1 MDRNDLLGQ
10 LSCALIKTL
19 EQGNPDMNTVVTSKL
34 KTRTRAAA
42 LLLGTVSAMTF
53 GTALAAQDTL
63 VVGRSMDVNSLD
75 PARAFC
81 DTCQIY
87 LTAVYE
93 PLITLGADNQTL
105 EPSLALSWTN
115 NDDFTEFTFNLNPDA
130 VFSDGS
136 PVEASDVVW
145 TFERLRN
152 LKGSP
157 SFLMDGTK
165 TIEAVDAHTV
175 KVVVDAP
182 NSEFLNKVSAPY
194 TGIVNAEA
202 AMAGGAIGDET
213 AATADGAEGWF
224 LENSVGSGPFTLARY
239 APEDELRLARNDSY
253 YGDAPAFSEV
263 VITQIQD
270 SVSQAQ
276 ALETGSVDIAMQ
288 IDADT
293 AASINNPDVTTNV
306 VASFNFVYFAFMPG
320 SEAMKDKLTPA
331 VREALTYAVDY
342 DGMIEFTVGGNGN
355 KIAAP
360 IPNGFPGTANLETR
374 TQDVEKSKMMLAE
387 AGFGDG
393 FAMEAVY
400 PNDNVYGVDLN
411 IMMQKL
417 QQDFAQVGV
426 EVTLK
431 PVTYPVWR
439 EDMAS
444 GSADLTAVYYAPDY
458 FGSGQY
464 AAYFGMTEGS
474 TWVSRAGYKSPELV
488 INEKEGEI
496 YAAALAASGAESEAK
511 YEELARELMADNII
525 IPLVSP
531 NLVLAHRS
539 DITGVRYSA
548 CCNLPLA
555 EIARK

>member
-1 MDRNDLLGQ
+1 M
-10 LSCALIKTL
+10 T
-19 EQGNPDMNTVVTSKL
+19 TVFSSRGR
-34 KTRTRAAA
+34 TRTLRAG
-42 LLLGTVSAMTF
+42 LLLGAVGGAMF
-53 GTALAAQDTL
+53 GTTLVAQDTL

-93 PLITLGADNQTL
+93 PLITLAEDNQTL
-105 EPSLALSWTN
+105 EPKLATSWTN
-115 NDDFTEFTFNLNPDA
+115 NDNFTEFTFNLNPAA

-145 TFERLRN
+145 SFERLRN

-157 SFLMDGTK
+157 SFLMDGT
-165 TIEAVDAHTV
+165 TAIEAVDAHTV
-175 KVVVDAP
+175 KITVEAP

-194 TGIVNAEA
+194 TGILNAEA

-224 LENSVGSGPFTLARY
+224 LENSVGSGPFVLTNY
-239 APEDELRLARNDSY
+239 APDDELRLSRNDGY
-253 YGDAPAFSEV
+253 YGTAPAFNEV

-288 IDADT
+288 LDADT
-293 AASINNPDVTTNV
+293 ANSMNNPDVVTNV
-306 VASFNFVYFAFMPG
+306 VPSFNFVYFAFMPG
-320 SEAMKDKLTPA
+320 SVAMKDKLTPE

-342 DGMIEFTVGGNGN
+342 DGMLEFTVGGYGE

-360 IPNGFPGTANLETR
+360 IPNGFPGTANLTPR
-374 TQDVEKSKMMLAE
+374 SQDVEKSKAMLAQ
-387 AGFGDG
+387 AGIGDG
-393 FAMEAVY
+393 FTMQAVY

-411 IMMQKL
+411 VMMQKL

-439 EDMAS
+439 EEMAA
-444 GSADLTAVYYAPDY
+444 GTADLTAVYYAPDY

-464 AAYFGMTEGS
+464 AAYFGMTPGS
-474 TWVSRAGYKSPELV
+474 TWVARAGYNSPETVL
-488 INEKEGEI
+488 NEKEGDI
-496 YAAALAASGAESEAK
+496 YAAALAASGDAAAAK
-511 YEELARELMADNII
+511 YEELAKEMMSTNII
-525 IPLVSP
+525 IPVVSP

-539 DITGVRYSA
+539 DIEGVRYSA

-555 EIARK
+555 EISRK

>member
-1 MDRNDLLGQ
+1 MHMNFSLTKVIVPLRRG
-10 LSCALIKTL
+10 LI
-19 EQGNPDMNTVVTSKL
+19 
-34 KTRTRAAA
+34 
-42 LLLGTVSAMTF
+42 LGTLLT
-53 GTALAAQDTL
+53 GTSLAAQGTDTL
-63 VVGRSMDVNSLD
+63 VVGRSMDINSLD

-93 PLITLGADNQTL
+93 PLLTLGADNETL
-105 EPSLALSWTN
+105 EPKLAQSWEN
-115 NDDFTEFTFNLNPDA
+115 NADFTEFTFNLNPEA

-157 SFLMDGTK
+157 SFLMDGTQS
-165 TIEAVDAHTV
+165 IEAIDAHTV
-175 KVVVDAP
+175 RVTVDAP

-194 TGIVNAEA
+194 TGILNAEA

-213 AATADGAEGWF
+213 ADTTDGAEGWF
-224 LENSVGSGPFTLARY
+224 LENSVGSGPFVLGRY
-239 APEDELRLARNDSY
+239 APEDELRLMRSDAY
-253 YGDAPAFSEV
+253 YGTAPAFAEV

-293 AASINNPDVTTNV
+293 ANALDNPDVVTEV
-306 VASFNFVYFAFMPG
+306 VPSFNFIYFAFMPG
-320 SEAMKDKLTPA
+320 SEAMKGRLTPQ

-360 IPNGFPGTANLETR
+360 IPNGFPGTANLAPR
-374 TQDVEKSKMMLAE
+374 MQDVEKSKAMLAE
-387 AGFGDG
+387 AGLADG

-411 IMMQKL
+411 VMMQKL
-417 QQDFAQVGV
+417 QQDFDQVGV

-439 EDMAS
+439 EDMAN
-444 GSADLTAVYYAPDY
+444 GRADLTAVYYAPDY
-458 FGSGQY
+458 YGSGQY

-474 TWVSRAGYKSPELV
+474 TWVQRAGYNSPETVL
-488 INEKEGEI
+488 NDAQGEI
-496 YAAALAASGAESEAK
+496 YAEALAASGNAATAK
-511 YEELARELMADNII
+511 YEELALSMMSDNVI
-525 IPLVSP
+525 IPVVSP
-531 NLVLAHRS
+531 SLVLAYRA
-539 DITGVRYSA
+539 DIAGVRYSA

-555 EIARK
+555 EILRK

>member
-1 MDRNDLLGQ
+1 MTKV
-10 LSCALIKTL
+10 CTTKTHI
-19 EQGNPDMNTVVTSKL
+19 
-34 KTRTRAAA
+34 RTRHGGLWLGTVGAM
-42 LLLGTVSAMTF
+42 LLGT
-53 GTALAAQDTL
+53 ALSAQDTL

-75 PARAFC
+75 PSRAFC

-93 PLITLGADNQTL
+93 PLLTLAADNETL
-105 EPSLALSWTN
+105 EPKLATSWEN
-115 NDDFTEFTFNLNPDA
+115 SADFTEFTFNLNPDA

-152 LKGSP
+152 VKGSP
-157 SFLMDGTK
+157 SFLMDGT
-165 TIEAVDAHTV
+165 TGIEAVDTHTV
-175 KVVVDAP
+175 KITVDAP

-194 TGIVNAEA
+194 TGIMNAEA
-202 AMAGGAIGDET
+202 AMAGGAVADET
-213 AATADGAEGWF
+213 AATADTAEGWF
-224 LENSVGSGPFTLARY
+224 LENSVGSGPFVLARY
-239 APEDELRLARNDSY
+239 APEDELRLTRNDSY
-253 YGDAPAFSEV
+253 YGTAPAFGEV

-270 SVSQAQ
+270 SVAQAQ

-293 AASINNPDVTTNV
+293 AASIDNPDITTEIV
-306 VASFNFVYFAFMPG
+306 PSYNFVYFAFMPG
-320 SEAMKDKLTPA
+320 AEAMKETLVPA

-342 DGMIEFTVGGNGN
+342 DGMIEFTVGGNGAA
-355 KIAAP
+355 IAAP
-360 IPNGFPGTANLETR
+360 IPNGFPGTANLTPR
-374 TQDVEKSKMMLAE
+374 TQDLEKSKAMLAE
-387 AGFGDG
+387 AGFADG
-393 FAMEAVY
+393 FQMQAVY

-426 EVTLK
+426 EVALK

-439 EDMAS
+439 EEMAA
-444 GSADLTAVYYAPDY
+444 GTADLTAVYYAPDY

-464 AAYFGMTEGS
+464 AAYFGMSAGS
-474 TWVSRAGYKSPELV
+474 PWVVRAGYQSPELV
-488 INEKEGEI
+488 INEREAGI
-496 YAAALAASGAESEAK
+496 YAEALAASGDAAAAK
-511 YEELARELMADNII
+511 YEELGREMMGNNII
-525 IPLVSP
+525 IPVVSP
-531 NLVLAHRS
+531 NLVLAFRS
-539 DITGVRYSA
+539 DIKGVRYSA

>member
-1 MDRNDLLGQ
+1 MRNIS
-10 LSCALIKTL
+10 LSKNRRRAR
-19 EQGNPDMNTVVTSKL
+19 
-34 KTRTRAAA
+34 RTG
-42 LLLGTVSAMTF
+42 LLLGTVGSLAF
-53 GTALAAQDTL
+53 GSALAAQETL

-75 PARAFC
+75 PSRAFC
-81 DTCQIY
+81 DTCQVY

-93 PLITLGADNQTL
+93 PLLTLGEDNKTL
-105 EPSLALSWTN
+105 VPKLATTWEN
-115 NDDFTEFTFNLNPDA
+115 NDTFTEFTFKLNPDA

-157 SFLMDGTK
+157 SFLMDGTQS
-165 TIEAVDAHTV
+165 IEAVDTHTV
-175 KVVVDAP
+175 KIIVEAP

-194 TGIVNAEA
+194 TGIMNAEA
-202 AMAGGAIGDET
+202 AMAGGALADES

-224 LENSVGSGPFTLARY
+224 LENSVGSGPFVLTNY
-239 APEDELRLARNDSY
+239 APEDELRLTANSAY
-253 YGDAPAFSEV
+253 YGTAPGFGEV

-276 ALETGSVDIAMQ
+276 ALETGSIDIAMQ

-293 AASINNPDVTTNV
+293 AKNMNNPDVVTEIV
-306 VASFNFVYFAFMPG
+306 PSFNFVYFAFMPG
-320 SEAMKDKLTPA
+320 SEAMKGKLTPP

-360 IPNGFPGTANLETR
+360 IPNGFPGTANLMPR
-374 TQDVEKSKMMLAE
+374 SQDVEKAKSMLAD
-387 AGFGDG
+387 AGLGDG
-393 FAMEAVY
+393 FTMEAVY

-426 EVTLK
+426 DVTLK

-439 EDMAS
+439 EDMAN
-444 GSADLTAVYYAPDY
+444 GRADLTAVYYAPDY
-458 FGSGQY
+458 YGSGQY

-474 TWVSRAGYKSPELV
+474 TWVSRAGYKSPETV
-488 INEKEGEI
+488 VNAKEGEI
-496 YAAALAASGAESEAK
+496 YAAALAASGDAADAK
-511 YEELARELMADNII
+511 YEELAKELMADNVI

-539 DITGVRYSA
+539 DIQGVRYSA

-555 EIARK
+555 EISRK

>member
-1 MDRNDLLGQ
+1 M
-10 LSCALIKTL
+10 
-19 EQGNPDMNTVVTSKL
+19 MF
-34 KTRTRAAA
+34 
-42 LLLGTVSAMTF
+42 GTV
-53 GTALAAQDTL
+53 LAAQDTL

-75 PARAFC
+75 PSRAFC

-105 EPSLALSWTN
+105 EPKLATSWEN
-115 NDDFTEFTFNLNPDA
+115 NADFTEFTFNLNPDA

-152 LKGSP
+152 VKGSP

-165 TIEAVDAHTV
+165 SIEAIDTHTV
-175 KVVVDAP
+175 KVTVDAP

-194 TGIVNAEA
+194 TGIINAEA

-213 AATADGAEGWF
+213 AATADTAEGWF
-224 LENSVGSGPFTLARY
+224 LENSVGSGPFVLSRY
-239 APEDELRLARNDSY
+239 APEDELRLARNESY
-253 YGDAPAFSEV
+253 YGAAPAFAEI

-270 SVSQAQ
+270 SVAQAQ

-293 AASINNPDVTTNV
+293 AGAINTPDITTNIV
-306 VASFNFVYFAFMPG
+306 PSFNFVYFAFMPG
-320 SEAMKDKLTPA
+320 SEAMKDKLTPK
-331 VREALTYAVDY
+331 VREALALAVDY
-342 DGMIEFTVGGNGN
+342 DGMIEFTVGGNGA

-360 IPNGFPGTANLETR
+360 IPNGFPGTANLVPR
-374 TQDVEKSKMMLAE
+374 VQDLEKSKAMLAE
-387 AGFGDG
+387 AGVGDG
-393 FAMEAVY
+393 FQMQAVY

-426 EVTLK
+426 EVVLK

-439 EDMAS
+439 EDMAN
-444 GSADLTAVYYAPDY
+444 GTADLTAVYYAPDY
-458 FGSGQY
+458 YGSGQY
-464 AAYFGMTEGS
+464 AAYFGMSPGS
-474 TWVSRAGYKSPELV
+474 PWVVRAGYNSPETV
-488 INEKEGEI
+488 INEREAGI
-496 YAAALAASGAESEAK
+496 YAEALAASGDAAAAK
-511 YEELARELMADNII
+511 YEELAKEMMGNNII
-525 IPLVSP
+525 IPVVSP
-531 NLVLAHRS
+531 NLVLAYRS

>member
-1 MDRNDLLGQ
+1 MMTFFSPITR
-10 LSCALIKTL
+10 SRTL
-19 EQGNPDMNTVVTSKL
+19 HAS
-34 KTRTRAAA
+34 
-42 LLLGTVSAMTF
+42 LLLGTV
-53 GTALAAQDTL
+53 TALTFSTAVAAQDTL
-63 VVGRSMDVNSLD
+63 VIGRSMDVNSLD
-75 PARAFC
+75 PSRAFC

-93 PLITLGADNQTL
+93 PLITLDADNKTL
-105 EPSLALSWTN
+105 VPKLATSWEN
-115 NDDFTEFTFNLNPDA
+115 NADFTEFTFNLNPDA

-152 LKGSP
+152 IKASP
-157 SFLMDGTK
+157 SFLMDGTSS
-165 TIEAVDAHTV
+165 IEAVDAQTV
-175 KVVVDAP
+175 RITVDAP

-194 TGIVNAEA
+194 TGIINAEA
-202 AMAGGAIGDET
+202 AMLGGAIADET
-213 AATADGAEGWF
+213 AATADTAEGWF
-224 LENSVGSGPFTLARY
+224 LENSVGSGPFVLARY
-239 APEDELRLARNDSY
+239 APEDELRLTRNDSY
-253 YGDAPAFSEV
+253 YGPAPAFSEI

-270 SVSQAQ
+270 SVAQAQ

-293 AASINNPDVTTNV
+293 AASINNPDITTEI
-306 VASFNFVYFAFMPG
+306 VASYNFVYFAFLPG
-320 SEAMKDKLTPA
+320 SEAMKDTLTPA

-342 DGMIEFTVGGNGN
+342 DGMIEFTVGGNGA

-360 IPNGFPGTANLETR
+360 IPNGFPGTANLTPR
-374 TQDVEKSKMMLAE
+374 VQDLEKSRAMLAE
-387 AGFGDG
+387 AGIADG
-393 FAMEAVY
+393 FQMQAVY

-426 EVTLK
+426 EIVLK

-439 EDMAS
+439 EEMAN
-444 GSADLTAVYYAPDY
+444 GTADLTAVYYAPDY

-464 AAYFGMTEGS
+464 AAFFGMSPGS
-474 TWVSRAGYKSPELV
+474 PWVARAGYKSPELI
-488 INEKEGEI
+488 INPREAGL
-496 YAAALAASGAESEAK
+496 YAEALAASGEAAAAK
-511 YEELARELMADNII
+511 YEELAREMMGNNII

-539 DITGVRYSA
+539 EITGVRYSA

>member
-1 MDRNDLLGQ
+1 
-10 LSCALIKTL
+10 
-19 EQGNPDMNTVVTSKL
+19 MNTASSF
-34 KTRTRAAA
+34 KTTARRRGTA
-42 LLLGTVSAMTF
+42 LLLGTTSALMF
-53 GTALAAQDTL
+53 GSAVAAQDTL

-75 PARAFC
+75 PSRAFC

-93 PLITLGADNQTL
+93 PLITLGADNETL
-105 EPSLALSWTN
+105 EPKLAVSWEHN
-115 NDDFTEFTFNLNPDA
+115 EEFTEFTFNLNPDA

-157 SFLMDGTK
+157 SFLMDGTQS
-165 TIEAVDAHTV
+165 IEAVDAHTV
-175 KVVVDAP
+175 KVTVEAP

-194 TGIVNAEA
+194 TGILNAEA
-202 AMAGGAIGDET
+202 AMAGGALADET

-224 LENSVGSGPFTLARY
+224 LENSVGSGPFVLANY
-239 APEDELRLARNDSY
+239 APEDELRLSRNDSY
-253 YGDAPAFSEV
+253 YGTAPAFSEV
-263 VITQIQD
+263 VITQMQD

-293 AASINNPDVTTNV
+293 AKSLDTPDVVTEIIP
-306 VASFNFVYFAFMPG
+306 SFNFVYFAFMPG
-320 SEAMKDKLTPA
+320 STAMKDKLTPQ

-360 IPNGFPGTANLETR
+360 IPNGFPGTKNLEPR
-374 TQDVEKSKMMLAE
+374 AQDVEKAKSMLAE
-387 AGFGDG
+387 ADMDSGLE
-393 FAMEAVY
+393 MVAVY

-411 IMMQKL
+411 VMMQKL
-417 QQDFAQVGV
+417 QQDFSQVGV

-439 EDMAS
+439 EEMAA
-444 GSADLTAVYYAPDY
+444 GTADLTAVYYAPDY
-458 FGSGQY
+458 YGSGQY

-474 TWVSRAGYKSPELV
+474 TWVSRAGYQSPETVL
-488 INEKEGEI
+488 NEKEGEI
-496 YAAALAASGAESEAK
+496 YAQALAASGEEAAAK
-511 YEELARELMADNII
+511 YEELARELMADNVI

-531 NLVLAHRS
+531 NLVLAHRA
-539 DITGVRYSA
+539 DIDGVRYSA

-555 EIARK
+555 EISRK

>member
-1 MDRNDLLGQ
+1 MSFTKPFQRPSPLRRSGLFMG
-10 LSCALIKTL
+10 T
-19 EQGNPDMNTVVTSKL
+19 
-34 KTRTRAAA
+34 AAA
-42 LLLGTVSAMTF
+42 LMCGTT
-53 GTALAAQDTL
+53 LAAQDTL

-75 PARAFC
+75 PSRAFC

-93 PLITLGADNQTL
+93 PLLTLGADNQTL
-105 EPSLALSWTN
+105 VPKLATSWEN
-115 NDDFTEFTFNLNPDA
+115 NADFTEFTFNLNPDA

-145 TFERLRN
+145 SFERLRN

-165 TIEAVDAHTV
+165 SIEAVDTHTV
-175 KVVVDAP
+175 KITVEAP

-194 TGIVNAEA
+194 TGILNAEA
-202 AMAGGAIGDET
+202 AMAGGAVGDET
-213 AATADGAEGWF
+213 ADTADGAEGWF
-224 LENSVGSGPFTLARY
+224 LENSVGSGPFVLANY
-239 APEDELRLARNDSY
+239 APEDELRLARNDAY
-253 YGDAPAFSEV
+253 YADAPAFSEV

-270 SVSQAQ
+270 AVSQAQ

-288 IDADT
+288 IDPDT
-293 AASINNPDVTTNV
+293 AASLNSPDVTTEV

-320 SEAMKDKLTPA
+320 SEGMKDKLTPE

-342 DGMIEFTVGGNGN
+342 DGMLEFTVGGNGK

-360 IPNGFPGTANLETR
+360 IPNGFPGTANLTPR
-374 TQDVEKSKMMLAE
+374 AQDVDKAKAMLAD
-387 AGFGDG
+387 AGLGDG
-393 FAMEAVY
+393 FSMVAVY

-444 GSADLTAVYYAPDY
+444 GQADLTAVYYAPDY

-474 TWVSRAGYKSPELV
+474 TWVARAGYQSPELV
-488 INEKEGEI
+488 INAKEGDI
-496 YAAALAASGAESEAK
+496 YAEALAASGDAAAAK
-511 YEELARELMADNII
+511 YEELAREMMADNII

-531 NLVLAHRS
+531 DLVLAYRN
-539 DITGVRYSA
+539 DIDGVRYSA

-555 EIARK
+555 EITRN

>member
-1 MDRNDLLGQ
+1 
-10 LSCALIKTL
+10 
-19 EQGNPDMNTVVTSKL
+19 MNTASSF
-34 KTRTRAAA
+34 KTTARRR
-42 LLLGTVSAMTF
+42 
-53 GTALAAQDTL
+53 GTALLFGTTSALMFGSAVAAQDTL

-75 PARAFC
+75 PSRAFC

-93 PLITLGADNQTL
+93 PLITLGADNETL
-105 EPSLALSWTN
+105 EPKLAASWEHN
-115 NDDFTEFTFNLNPDA
+115 EDFTEFTFNLNPDA

-157 SFLMDGTK
+157 SFLMDGTQS
-165 TIEAVDAHTV
+165 IEAVDGHTV
-175 KVVVDAP
+175 KVTVEAP

-194 TGIVNAEA
+194 TGILNAEA
-202 AMAGGAIGDET
+202 AMAGGALADET

-224 LENSVGSGPFTLARY
+224 LENSVGSGPFVLANY
-239 APEDELRLARNDSY
+239 APEDELRLSRNDSY
-253 YGDAPAFSEV
+253 YGSAPAFSEV
-263 VITQIQD
+263 VITQMQD

-293 AASINNPDVTTNV
+293 AKSLDTPDVVTEIIP
-306 VASFNFVYFAFMPG
+306 SFNFVYFAFMPG
-320 SEAMKDKLTPA
+320 STAMKDKLTPQ

-360 IPNGFPGTANLETR
+360 IPNGFPGTKNLEPR
-374 TQDVEKSKMMLAE
+374 AQDVEKAKSMLAE
-387 AGFGDG
+387 AGMDSGLE
-393 FAMEAVY
+393 MVAVY

-411 IMMQKL
+411 VMMQKL
-417 QQDFAQVGV
+417 QQDFSQVGV

-439 EDMAS
+439 EEMAA
-444 GSADLTAVYYAPDY
+444 GTADLTAVYYAPDY
-458 FGSGQY
+458 YGSGQY

-474 TWVSRAGYKSPELV
+474 TWVSRAGYQSPETVL
-488 INEKEGEI
+488 NEKEGEI
-496 YAAALAASGAESEAK
+496 YAQALAASGEEAAAK
-511 YEELARELMADNII
+511 YEELARELMADNVI

-531 NLVLAHRS
+531 NLVLAHRA
-539 DITGVRYSA
+539 DIDGVRYSA

-555 EIARK
+555 EISRK

>member
-1 MDRNDLLGQ
+1 
-10 LSCALIKTL
+10 
-19 EQGNPDMNTVVTSKL
+19 MNTAFSSNLRKQTLRSGM
-34 KTRTRAAA
+34 
-42 LLLGTVSAMTF
+42 LLGTVSAMFF

-105 EPSLALSWTN
+105 EPKLATSWSN

-165 TIEAVDAHTV
+165 SIEAIDAHTV
-175 KVVVDAP
+175 KVTVDAP

-224 LENSVGSGPFTLARY
+224 LENSVGSGPFTLSKY

-253 YGDAPAFSEV
+253 YGPAPAFGEV

-276 ALETGSVDIAMQ
+276 ALETGSIDIAMQ

-293 AASINNPDVTTNV
+293 AKSINNPDVTTSI

-320 SEAMKDKLTPA
+320 SEAMKDKLTPN
-331 VREALTYAVDY
+331 VREALTLAVDY
-342 DGMIEFTVGGNGN
+342 DGMLEFTVGGNGN

-360 IPNGFPGTANLETR
+360 IPNGFPGTANLTPR
-374 TQDVEKSKMMLAE
+374 SQDVEKSKAMLAE
-387 AGFGDG
+387 AGLGDG
-393 FAMEAVY
+393 FEMEAVY

-426 EVTLK
+426 EVKLK

-464 AAYFGMTEGS
+464 AAYFAMTPGS
-474 TWVSRAGYKSPELV
+474 TWVKRAGYKSPETV
-488 INEKEGEI
+488 VNEKEGEI
-496 YAAALAASGAESEAK
+496 YAAALAASGDQSVAK
-511 YEELARELMADNII
+511 YEELAKEMMADNII

-531 NLVLAHRS
+531 NLVLAYRS